1 MPLLACG
8 GPVQLTKP
16 VPVKV
21 ELPPNLRACADK
33 QDTDPSKLQTRG
45 DLLIGYGD
53 ERTLRMET
61 QECVRE
67 IVRLIDFQ
75 NTGAGLTE
83 PPKVGGNGE

>member
-1 MPLLACG
+1 MACG

-16 VPVKV
+16 LPVKV

-33 QDTDPSKLQTRG
+33 DTDPSKFQTRG

-67 IVRLIDFQ
+67 IVRLIDF
-75 NTGAGLTE
+75 
-83 PPKVGGNGE
+83 